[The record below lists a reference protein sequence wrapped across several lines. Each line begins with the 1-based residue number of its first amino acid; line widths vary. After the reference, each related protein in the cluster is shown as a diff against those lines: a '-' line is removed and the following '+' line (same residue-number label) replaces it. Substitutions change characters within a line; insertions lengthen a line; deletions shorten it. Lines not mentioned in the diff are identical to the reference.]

1 MGRLSRR
8 TFVYLGLSASA
19 QLMRAGEPGIAQG
32 ADNHPAETN
41 SADVQQRLL
50 ELAARQETARRAAF
64 AAVKSQA
71 ELAELQRSL
80 RTKFLGL
87 IGGLPENTGAPPV
100 KITGQIEAEDYVIEK
115 LVFESFP
122 GYFVSALLYKPT
134 RDFWPVAWH
143 PQSVRTLDDG

>member
-1 MGRLSRR
+1 LLSKEKLTMGRLSRR

-19 QLMRAGEPGIAQG
+19 RLMRAGEPGIVQG
-32 ADNHPAETN
+32 AVDHPAETN
-41 SADVQQRLL
+41 SANVQQRLL
-50 ELAARQETARRAAF
+50 KLAARQETARRATF
-64 AAVKSQA
+64 AAVQSRA
-71 ELAELQRSL
+71 DLAELQRSL

-122 GYFVSALLYKPT
+122 GYFVSALLYKPK
-134 RDFWPVAWH
+134 RGG
-143 PQSVRTLDDG
+143 VRKACRV